1 MKKTSLILNL
11 LFGILICSCS
21 DTKLPDTIDNED
33 IVVTEEII
41 NGNAVVLGNLPDNF
55 LSAILHRLPGGFSA
69 SIEDHKN
76 VDVVFTSTEGLFS
89 HKEQL
94 AKIYENDG
102 IIIIIKPDHRQGV
115 VWGKDN
121 GIFYAGDENDEKQ
134 DWIYAFDG
142 SNSYY
147 MIDYMPEGLN
157 EIYYKR
163 YFNNLTSWINDNI
176 NEKRVMVMA
185 DETAGKI
192 QEMATR
198 YNITTEVP
206 IGLDKTIHQVASSKP
221 DRIVKNS
228 SIIINYAVY
237 PMHVFD
243 DGKSNSPGDYYL
255 IDGSFTVQN
264 GGMFQEEKEVL
275 HGGVHDWYCGYWL
288 KKYIHTMKLNANIN
302 NVKMTPSF
310 APAAEPTPATTQG
323 STNYTNGFSWSI
335 GGSISGGVE
344 GKKGTKATGSGLLTL
359 DWNLE
364 WSNTQSRDIQ
374 DVDIL
379 NYHNSSDASWTFNI
393 NNTPETGNLASHKN
407 IPPVSKSNFS
417 VNSTWVWYIP
427 NVPTS
432 STGDISVEVSVEPT
446 YNAYWFVVATNPGFV
461 VDSYPIDK
469 QTQTIKIPSPDR
481 KPSGML
487 HLKNDREDGE
497 YIHTV
502 KIFESD
508 GSTPGV
514 EDLLKKETVYSNVD
528 NTLGKDAVEDIPL
541 HSKTY
546 HLYYTIDGPDYTTRE
561 FIAYNVVIGEFLNV
575 NLYANDKGKFK
586 EVTR

>member
-481 KPSGML
+481 KPS
-487 HLKNDREDGE
+487 
-497 YIHTV
+497 
-502 KIFESD
+502 
-508 GSTPGV
+508 
-514 EDLLKKETVYSNVD
+514 
-528 NTLGKDAVEDIPL
+528 
-541 HSKTY
+541 
-546 HLYYTIDGPDYTTRE
+546 
-561 FIAYNVVIGEFLNV
+561 
-575 NLYANDKGKFK
+575 
-586 EVTR
+586 